1 MGPQGDDATCGMEA
15 GPDPSEMGMA
25 CGVVDVPSSIC
36 LTRANSRM
44 HDKMAIEFT
53 CDTLPADFLRGMI
66 PHHQGAIDMCNILL
80 KFGDPVDPALRTLC
94 LGWESPHDYLKG
106 VIPSQTAEIQQM
118 RHQLAQYGHDEG
130 TRCGSTSHGNMT
142 HADHMA
148 DHMASDMS
156 GGGGGGGGS
165 TYESPTDREC
175 GITFRVSD
183 TMPSKLKFGVSVGDG
198 ADGAGATGRRR
209 RLTADKSAPRRLAS
223 EASDAP
229 AGGMFGCGDTSCLSS
244 RCMIHE
250 NEWMHHAMTI
260 ELSGEINHDFVQG
273 MLAHHQGEKQAF
285 FCLFLNVAPP
295 RLPDVQN

>member
-156 GGGGGGGGS
+156 
-165 TYESPTDREC
+165 
-175 GITFRVSD
+175 
-183 TMPSKLKFGVSVGDG
+183 
-198 ADGAGATGRRR
+198 
-209 RLTADKSAPRRLAS
+209 
-223 EASDAP
+223 
-229 AGGMFGCGDTSCLSS
+229 
-244 RCMIHE
+244 
-250 NEWMHHAMTI
+250 
-260 ELSGEINHDFVQG
+260 
-273 MLAHHQGEKQAF
+273 
-285 FCLFLNVAPP
+285 
-295 RLPDVQN
+295 